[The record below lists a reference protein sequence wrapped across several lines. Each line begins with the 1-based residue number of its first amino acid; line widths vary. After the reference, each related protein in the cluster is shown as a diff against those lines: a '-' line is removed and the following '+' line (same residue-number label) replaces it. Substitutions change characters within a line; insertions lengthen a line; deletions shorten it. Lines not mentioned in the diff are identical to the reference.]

1 MSSVRIKTEICQYVH
16 APVIVPPDAQRC
28 DFWGSEDEFEV
39 IIMKELGSKKG
50 YIRDGRAPVP
60 KSEVTSRIMSR
71 IRGKDTKPELE
82 LRKALRKI
90 GLSGYRLHWKKSPG
104 RPDIAYPGQKVAIF
118 VHGCFWHRCTH
129 CNPPYPKSH
138 TNFWEKKF
146 HKNTERDLK
155 KQKALE
161 DLTWKVFVFWECQI
175 KENALR
181 CAKKIKHA
189 F

>member
-104 RPDIAYPGQKVAIF
+104 RPDIAYPGKRWLSSYMDVSGIDALIVTLLIQNLILTS
-118 VHGCFWHRCTH
+118 GR
-129 CNPPYPKSH
+129 KSSIKILKE
-138 TNFWEKKF
+138 TSKNKKP
-146 HKNTERDLK
+146 LK
-155 KQKALE
+155 
-161 DLTWKVFVFWECQI
+161 I
-175 KENALR
+175 
-181 CAKKIKHA
+181 
-189 F
+189 